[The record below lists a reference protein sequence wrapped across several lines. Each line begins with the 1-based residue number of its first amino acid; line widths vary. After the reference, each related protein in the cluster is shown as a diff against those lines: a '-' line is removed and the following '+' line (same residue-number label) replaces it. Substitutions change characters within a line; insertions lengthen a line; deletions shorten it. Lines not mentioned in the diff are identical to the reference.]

1 MPRYVGKND
10 FRIALQSYFME
21 LTTRMQ
27 PFGETFGEKE
37 VRNKLNEN
45 LHCVTAPLP
54 ILKQISVLCRTIKS
68 VCAQEELL
76 TRT

>member
-1 MPRYVGKND
+1 MLGKT
-10 FRIALQSYFME
+10 ME
-21 LTTRMQ
+21 LTTRME

-54 ILKQISVLCRTIKS
+54 ILQQISVLCRTIKL

-76 TRT
+76 TRTSSYV